1 MVIKMKIWLYKGGIK
16 LVAQSGIGRAYEHQ
30 KEALVGKGISYTEKF
45 SLNYDVVQINT
56 IFPDSFLVAI
66 LAKMMGKKIVYY
78 AHSTMEDFK
87 KSFRGSDIVA
97 PLFKKW
103 IKFCYSMGDI
113 IVTPTEYSKELLK
126 SYHIN
131 KEIVNLSNGIDLKYY
146 QRDLEAGKVFRE
158 KYHFKEEDKII
169 MSVGHYI
176 ERKGVED
183 FAELARR
190 MPEYQFVWFG
200 YTNLNLIPNRIRQI
214 IQMKLPNLSF
224 PGYIT
229 REELREAYSGSD
241 LFLFLTHEETEG
253 IVLLEALAMK
263 IPSLIRD
270 IPIYEKWLEDK
281 KQVYKGSCLNEFE
294 QSIKKIVSREAPELT
309 EAGYLKVKERNIG
322 MVGDTLFAIYTNL
335 MQEKEENYS
344 FIGNRI

>member
-1 MVIKMKIWLYKGGIK
+1 MKIWLYKGGIK

-30 KEALVGKGISYTEKF
+30 KEALEGKGIAYTEKF

-66 LAKMMGKKIVYY
+66 LAKMMGKKVVYY

-87 KSFRGSDIVA
+87 KSFKGSDIVA

-103 IKFCYSMGDI
+103 IKLCYSMGDI

-146 QRDLEAGKVFRE
+146 QKDLEAGKAFRE
-158 KYHFKEEDKII
+158 KYHFTKEDKII

-200 YTNLNLIPNRIRQI
+200 YTNLNLIPNRIKQI

-229 REELREAYSGSD
+229 REELKDAYSGSD
-241 LFLFLTHEETEG
+241 LFLFLTQEETEG

-270 IPIYEKWLEDK
+270 IPIYEKWLEDR
-281 KQVYKGSCLNEFE
+281 KQVYKGSSLNEFE
-294 QSIKKIVSREAPELT
+294 QSILEIVSGKAPELT

-322 MVGDTLFAIYTNL
+322 MVGDTLYAIYNYL
-335 MQEKEENYS
+335 LRKKEENYS
-344 FIGNRI
+344 FVGNRI